1 MLGGICDGG
10 DYYHEQIVE
19 IVAKDHWL
27 VQILCSTSRVG
38 ALIEM
43 LAGIGCGSEWGLI
56 TVSTIDAMTP
66 NFYVIRKVLK
76 GFEEETEI
84 QDTFDDFK
92 SDRLTTEEIYNAI
105 FDGAS
110 IGINTAILLIAAI
123 VIAFVGLASNSSV
136 AVVASMLISP
146 LMNPLLAVTLGIMV
160 NDTKLLFKGLR
171 NECVM
176 VLAAF
181 FIGAFLGPIFRLILS
196 EKSYPWPNA
205 EMDNRGTPESLY
217 LGVLVAT
224 VSGFVVGVCATQG
237 GINSLVGVAISASL
251 LPPVV
256 NSGLLYSTS
265 IFFPNLD
272 SSGEMY
278 IKASYS
284 IGLYL
289 LNVVLIITCSCI
301 VFYFKE
307 ISGLKFKKYD
317 DSVWHDSF
325 LMLKNRMK
333 RRKQMIVK
341 GRRHFSLDTLRV
353 RAASDEHAK
362 NKVAD
367 VDTVIPVRAN
377 SDSHI
382 TISLPVIDETKPFSA
397 PETE

>member
-1 MLGGICDGG
+1 
-10 DYYHEQIVE
+10 
-19 IVAKDHWL
+19 
-27 VQILCSTSRVG
+27 
-38 ALIEM
+38 M
-43 LAGIGCGSEWGLI
+43 LASIGCGSEWGLI
-56 TVSTIDAMTP
+56 TVTTVNAMTP

-76 GFEEETEI
+76 GFEEESEI
-84 QDTFDDFK
+84 QDTFADFK
-92 SDRLTTEEIYNAI
+92 SDRLTTEEIYNTI

-110 IGINTAILLIAAI
+110 IGINTAILLIAAV
-123 VIAFVGLASNSSV
+123 VIAFVGLASDSSV

-171 NECVM
+171 NECAM
-176 VLAAF
+176 VLTSF
-181 FIGAFLGPIFRLILS
+181 FIAAILGPIFRLILS
-196 EKSYPWPNA
+196 EESYPWPNA
-205 EMDNRGTPESLY
+205 EMDNRGTPEALY

-256 NSGLLYSTS
+256 NSGMLYSTS

-272 SSGEMY
+272 ASGEMY

-284 IGLYL
+284 LGLYL
-289 LNVVLIITCSCI
+289 LNVILIIGCSCV

-325 LMLKNRMK
+325 LMLKNRMQ
-333 RRKQMIVK
+333 RRRQMVVR
-341 GRRHFSLDTLRV
+341 GRRHFSLNSLTAARV
-353 RAASDEHAK
+353 RASSDEQAK
-362 NKVAD
+362 NKAAD
-367 VDTVIPVRAN
+367 VNGEGPMRAN

-382 TISLPVIDETKPFSA
+382 TISLPVIEEGKPLSA
-397 PETE
+397 DGE

>member
-1 MLGGICDGG
+1 
-10 DYYHEQIVE
+10 
-19 IVAKDHWL
+19 
-27 VQILCSTSRVG
+27 
-38 ALIEM
+38 M
-43 LAGIGCGSEWGLI
+43 LASIGCGSEWGLI

-76 GFEEETEI
+76 GFEEEDEV
-84 QDTFDDFK
+84 QDTFTDFK

-105 FDGAS
+105 FDAAS
-110 IGINTAILLIAAI
+110 ISINTAILLIAAI
-123 VIAFVGLASNSSV
+123 VIAFVGLASDSSV

-160 NDTKLLFKGLR
+160 NDTKLLYKGLR
-171 NECVM
+171 NECIM
-176 VLAAF
+176 MLACF
-181 FIGAFLGPIFRLILS
+181 FIAAILGPIFRIILS
-196 EKSYPWPNA
+196 EETYPWPNA
-205 EMDNRGTPESLY
+205 EMDSRGTPEALY

-265 IFFPNLD
+265 IFFPQLD
-272 SSGEMY
+272 ASGEMY

-284 IGLYL
+284 LGLYL
-289 LNVVLIITCSCI
+289 LNVILIIGCSCI

-333 RRKQMIVK
+333 RRRQMMIR
-341 GRRHFSLDTLRV
+341 GRRHFSLSSFAAARI
-353 RAASDEHAK
+353 RASSDEHALGK
-362 NKVAD
+362 EAD
-367 VDTVIPVRAN
+367 VNGGAPMRAN

-382 TISLPVIDETKPFSA
+382 TISLPGIDEGKPLSA
-397 PETE
+397 PEAE